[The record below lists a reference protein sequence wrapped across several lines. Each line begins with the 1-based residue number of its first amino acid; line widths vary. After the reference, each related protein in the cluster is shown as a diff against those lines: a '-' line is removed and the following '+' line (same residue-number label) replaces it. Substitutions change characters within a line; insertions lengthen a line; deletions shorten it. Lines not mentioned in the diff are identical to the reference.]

1 MAEFS
6 APGQDCVA
14 AQYELFRRAESEF
27 SLSIAVLATRNKQLK
42 TSTMKAWKR
51 GAAMPV
57 TALGELKIAGV
68 PDHLLTLLF
77 APYAAAF
84 VSEPD
89 DSEGDLDTAA
99 TEALEFV
106 SEVQKARH
114 PNSPGGLAI
123 VPQEKALIEPK
134 RQRAAA
140 AIRRA
145 AA

>member
-1 MAEFS
+1 MADRS

-14 AQYELFRRAESEF
+14 AQRELFRLAEKDH
-27 SLSIAVLATRNKQLK
+27 SLSIPVLAARNKHLNK
-42 TSTMKAWKR
+42 TTMKAWR
-51 GAAMPV
+51 NGAAMP
-57 TALGELKIAGV
+57 AYAIGELKVAGV
-68 PDHLLTLLF
+68 PDHLLSLLLEPF
-77 APYAAAF
+77 AVAV

-89 DSEGDLDTAA
+89 DSDGDLDTAA
-99 TEALEFV
+99 TEALEFAG
-106 SEVQKARH
+106 EVQKARH

-145 AA
+145 A

>member
-1 MAEFS
+1 MSRYS
-6 APGQDCVA
+6 APGQDSLA
-14 AQYELFRRAESEF
+14 AQHELFRLAESEY
-27 SLSIAVLATRNKQLK
+27 SLSIPVLAKRNKQLN

-57 TALGELKIAGV
+57 TALGELKVAGV
-68 PDHLLTLLF
+68 PDHLLTLVF

-84 VSEPD
+84 ASEPD

-99 TEALEFV
+99 TEALEFAG
-106 SEVQKARH
+106 EVQKARH

-145 AA
+145 A